1 MISDKIQKFFY
12 GLISLFSI
20 LIILSALFIEHV
32 LSIQACKLCLYQ
44 RIPYIVI
51 IILFF
56 LGYFFSNKKIWIYLI
71 ILTLLVSIVISGY
84 HLGIE
89 NNIFAEFSGCTNESL
104 NTINKSD
111 LLKSLNN
118 FLPSCKDV
126 NFELFGLSLATINF
140 LISIALTLITI
151 RYLHY
156 ENNR

>member
-1 MISDKIQKFFY
+1 MKLDKIDKFFY

-32 LSIQACKLCLYQ
+32 LLVQACKLCLYQ
-44 RIPYIVI
+44 RIPYIVLI
-51 IILFF
+51 IISF
-56 LGYFFSNKKIWIYLI
+56 LGYFFSNKRIWIYLI

-89 NNIFAEFSGCTNESL
+89 NGIFAEFSGCTNESL

-156 ENNR
+156 EKNR